1 MGFEARRRSAP
12 AAMLEMQRQEMHGAM
27 CAGESA
33 ARIQEPLILSK
44 CEGMTNMCGRYVS
57 PDDAAIEREFN
68 LVRTEWQFPPSYNVA
83 PTDDVPVVRTK
94 DGQRGGSRMHWGL
107 IPFWAKGVQPKY
119 STINATV
126 EKLKDAATWR
136 GPWTRGQR
144 CILPGLGFYEWKV
157 QPDGKSKQPF
167 YITLNDQ
174 DVFGFAGLW
183 DSSTGPDG
191 VAVYSCTIV
200 TMPANALM
208 TEIHNVKH
216 RMPAILAKEDRDVW
230 LSGTADDAFS
240 VIKQYA
246 DTHMVA
252 TPVST
257 RVGSPKNNDAKLIEA
272 MQNEPG

>member
-1 MGFEARRRSAP
+1 
-12 AAMLEMQRQEMHGAM
+12 
-27 CAGESA
+27 
-33 ARIQEPLILSK
+33 
-44 CEGMTNMCGRYVS
+44 MCGRYVS
-57 PDDAAIEREFN
+57 PEDASIEREFN

-83 PTDDVPVVRTK
+83 PTQNVPAVRINQAGEHT
-94 DGQRGGSRMHWGL
+94 GSRLHWGL

-126 EKLKDAATWR
+126 EKLTEAATWR

-144 CILPGLGFYEWKV
+144 CILPALGFFEWQV
-157 QPDGKSKQPF
+157 QADGKSKQPF

-183 DSSTGPDG
+183 DTSKGADG
-191 VAVYSCTIV
+191 VAVESCTIV
-200 TMPANALM
+200 TMPANQLM

-216 RMPAILAKEDRDVW
+216 RMPAILAKDDRETW
-230 LSGTADDAFS
+230 LAGTADEALA
-240 VIKQYA
+240 VIKQYP

-257 RVGSPKNNDAKLIEA
+257 RVNTPKNNDAKLIE
-272 MQNEPG
+272 PI